1 MIQDLIHN
9 GDFKAGSANW
19 NSASSYP
26 ENTIKFYKSEY
37 LNYVTLTIRSTGDP
51 GECYISQSLSLT
63 PNKKYSLCFEGRRTS
78 NVDFWIQISVCGQML
93 SSPSLKAKVTSYWSD
108 RIIYEFTVPD
118 SSALSEEATIYFV
131 AGSAGGS
138 VWLQNIEL
146 LDEIADRTGE
156 FSVLKYIET
165 NEKARIF
172 KTPNPKD
179 NNNYGTIK
187 AGCLFVYKGIEEN
200 MVVIC
205 YGNKHGESIDAYI
218 RKTECHSSDIDMEAA
233 PQYRMYTIAESLQ
246 GVDGT
251 LLGLGGEY
259 CENFIHWLVGAT
271 NDTKYLS
278 SCIYMKSEKC
288 GPALKYYIDNGA
300 AGSLLDGTT
309 RAGIQQGDLVY
320 YDVENYGTDQMTAAH
335 VGFVI
340 GLKKGDNNT
349 FYSIEGNV
357 GSAAKIEKCTGNCTT
372 GKVDKHK
379 RTVSIL
385 VRPFGNG

>member
-1 MIQDLIHN
+1 
-9 GDFKAGSANW
+9 
-19 NSASSYP
+19 
-26 ENTIKFYKSEY
+26 
-37 LNYVTLTIRSTGDP
+37 
-51 GECYISQSLSLT
+51 
-63 PNKKYSLCFEGRRTS
+63 
-78 NVDFWIQISVCGQML
+78 
-93 SSPSLKAKVTSYWSD
+93 
-108 RIIYEFTVPD
+108 
-118 SSALSEEATIYFV
+118 
-131 AGSAGGS
+131 
-138 VWLQNIEL
+138 
-146 LDEIADRTGE
+146 
-156 FSVLKYIET
+156 
-165 NEKARIF
+165 
-172 KTPNPKD
+172 
-179 NNNYGTIK
+179 
-187 AGCLFVYKGIEEN
+187 

-218 RKTECHSSDIDMEAA
+218 RKTDCHSSDIDMEAA

>member
-1 MIQDLIHN
+1 MIQDLIRN
-9 GDFKAGSANW
+9 GDFKAGSTNW
-19 NSASSYP
+19 NSASSYS

-37 LNYVTLTIRSTGDP
+37 LNYVTLTVRSTGDP

-63 PNKKYSLCFEGRRTS
+63 PNKKYSLCFEGTRTS
-78 NVDFWIQISVCGQML
+78 NVDFWIQISVCGQMIY
-93 SSPSLKAKVTSYWSD
+93 SPSLKSKFTGGWSD

-131 AGSAGGS
+131 AGSAGGYVKLYS
-138 VWLQNIEL
+138 IEL
-146 LDEIADRTGE
+146 LDEIADRIGE
-156 FSVLKYIET
+156 FSVLNYIET
-165 NEKARIF
+165 NEGARIF

-205 YGNKHGESIDAYI
+205 YGNKHGESINAYI
-218 RKTECHSSDIDMEAA
+218 SKADCHSSDVDMYGDN
-233 PQYRMYTIAESLQ
+233 YRMCVIAESLQ
-246 GVDGT
+246 GVKGT
-251 LLGLGGEY
+251 TLGLGGDY
-259 CENFIHWLVGAT
+259 CENFIHWLVGASGYSEYYASMF
-271 NDTKYLS
+271 YLEG
-278 SCIYMKSEKC
+278 EKC
-288 GPALKYYIDNGA
+288 GPALKYYIDNGD

-372 GKVDKHK
+372 GKVDKHN
-379 RTVSIL
+379 RTVSIV